1 MIDDNKFSSKLIV
14 IDLEETILILDK
26 YSHGLELIEFVNT
39 FSKRYDWG
47 EILLKYDSNGG
58 IDKFE
63 ITISESNELSKVSSR
78 EPATS
83 ILEKLVLIEDYTSPK
98 NIIFIDNNINDILS
112 KKIFYDILLPNLIF
126 VNGDYSNTN
135 LLNNES
141 KINNIKSYIKSN
153 FKITE
158 FEIEDIINRYINFI
172 SWDTHSGFTI
182 NPADDSGFKR
192 AINSYFID
200 NSTEW
205 ISYNITNNYNQ
216 ILYGVA
222 TFRDIIKNKSNVE
235 YVTNIDTL
243 DSITPKFNLKYNES
257 DYLFK
262 KIIPK
267 YSFGHNFLKYI
278 NENFIQPH
286 TNDSVNYLKDFKIH
300 ECNTIHLDTTINLN
314 HTYNDMLVGN
324 IVMVPIDN
332 NIVITTTKVGSTWA
346 VSTFS
351 KHNNNSHVFG
361 SSRNVFDFNINTS
374 NTKIYCHGL
383 DNPDTLDD
391 VTKLTIK
398 TYDDIINKK
407 VSNKIYILY
416 RNPLTRYIQCVQEDV
431 IRFLKVTYEESGN
444 SGLISLYS
452 KLTSGYLYY
461 DKILHT
467 LKKLNST
474 NLQLSNLKEISQIY
488 SNDLD
493 VMEFISVLINK
504 ILHFFY
510 YPDSIYDDID
520 NSVRIPEFTFDK
532 LKTHAWWPYS
542 TLTQHD
548 TLYLTYVWEL
558 YVNLNKSDNIEFLNI
573 DVENINDI
581 IVKNNT
587 STHSLDGIVK
597 NDTPKKFKNI
607 FQNSVYE
614 YINNDFNI
622 YRSIKRNLSSEF
634 IAYNKIKNINK

>member
-1 MIDDNKFSSKLIV
+1 MIDDNKFFSKLIV

-26 YSHGLELIEFVNT
+26 YSYGLELIELVNT

-47 EILLKYDSNGG
+47 EVLLQYDSNGG

-98 NIIFIDNNINDILS
+98 NIIFIDSDIDDILS
-112 KKIFYDILLPNLIF
+112 KKIFYDILLPNLIYI
-126 VNGDYSNTN
+126 NGDYSNTN

-141 KINNIKSYIKSN
+141 KLNNIKSYIKSN

-158 FEIEDIINRYINFI
+158 FEIEDAINRYINFI
-172 SWDTHSGFTI
+172 SWNPHSGFTTTGVDDETFKEVI
-182 NPADDSGFKR
+182 NR
-192 AINSYFID
+192 YFID
-200 NSTEW
+200 SSNEW
-205 ISYNITNNYNQ
+205 VMYNITNNYNQ
-216 ILYGVA
+216 VIYGVE
-222 TFRDIIKNKSNVE
+222 TLRDIIKNKSNAE
-235 YVTNIDTL
+235 YITNIETI
-243 DSITPKFNLKYNES
+243 DSVANKFNLNYRES

-278 NENFIQPH
+278 NDNFIQPH
-286 TNDSVNYLKDFKIH
+286 INDSVNYLKDLQIH
-300 ECNTIHLDTTINLN
+300 EYNTIHSNNVTINLN
-314 HTYNDMLVGN
+314 HTYENMLVGH
-324 IVMVPIDN
+324 IMMVPIDN
-332 NIVITTTKVGSTWA
+332 NIVITTTKIGSTWA
-346 VSTFS
+346 VNTFS
-351 KHNNNSHVFG
+351 KHNNNSHEFG
-361 SSRNVFDFNINTS
+361 SSRNVFDFIINTS
-374 NTKIYCHGL
+374 NTKIHCHGL

-416 RNPLTRYIQCVQEDV
+416 RNPLTRYIQCIQEDI
-431 IRFLKVTYEESGN
+431 IRFLKVTYDESGN
-444 SGLISLYS
+444 RGIISLYS
-452 KLTSGYLYY
+452 KLTSGYLYH

-467 LKKLNST
+467 LNKLNST
-474 NLQLSNLKEISQIY
+474 NLELSNLKELSKIY

-493 VMEFISVLINK
+493 VMEFISVLTDK

-520 NSVRIPEFTFDK
+520 NSARIPEFTFNK
-532 LKTHAWWPYS
+532 LKNHAWWPYS

-548 TLYLTYVWEL
+548 SLYLTYVWEL
-558 YVNLNKSDNIEFLNI
+558 YVNLNKSDNIQFLNI

-581 IVKNNT
+581 IIKNNT
-587 STHSLDGIVK
+587 SAQSTDSMVK
-597 NDTPKKFKNI
+597 NDTPINFKNI
-607 FQNSVYE
+607 FKNSVYR
-614 YINNDFNI
+614 YMRDGVIYNN
-622 YRSIKRNLSSEF
+622 IKRNLSSEF
-634 IAYNKIKNINK
+634 IAYNKIKNTNK